1 MLGNSKPVPFDPYR
15 GRRSRGGLPRWLIL
29 LLAGMAAGGAGVV
42 YVQARYLP
50 PRLSAQE
57 TETLRTS
64 FETAEAAR
72 LRLQGELTQVTQQLQ
87 TALADKKKATEE
99 RTASTATSERLRLDM
114 ATLIAALPPDPR
126 GGSVQVRAAQFVAK
140 GGGVAYDVV
149 LTRDRGASAPMNGV
163 VQFVVAGVSSRGV
176 DTALSPQQV
185 SVVMGSHEVVRGNL
199 AMPEGFKPREATIQV
214 LDRSGGRSLGMRVL
228 PVKSFDGG

>member
-1 MLGNSKPVPFDPYR
+1 MLGSSKPIPFDPYR
-15 GRRSRGGLPRWLIL
+15 SRRSRAGVPRWLIL
-29 LLAGMAAGGAGVV
+29 LLTGTALGAGGVV
-42 YVQARYLP
+42 YLQERYLP
-50 PRLSAQE
+50 PRLSAKE
-57 TETLRTS
+57 SETLRTS

-72 LRLQGELTQVTQQLQ
+72 QRLQGELTAITSQLQ

-99 RTASTATSERLRLDM
+99 RTASASTSERLRLEM
-114 ATLIAALPPDPR
+114 AALVAALPPDPR
-126 GGSVQVRAAQFVAK
+126 GGRVQVRAAQFVAQ

-149 LTRDRGASAPMNGV
+149 LTRERGAGAPLNGV

-185 SVVMGSHEVVRGNL
+185 TIAMGPQEVVRGNL
-199 AMPEGFKPREATIQV
+199 ALPEGFKPREATIQV

-228 PVKSFDGG
+228 PVK

>member
-1 MLGNSKPVPFDPYR
+1 MLGSSKPVPFDPYR
-15 GRRSRGGLPRWLIL
+15 GRRSRSGVPRWLVL
-29 LLAGMAAGGAGVV
+29 LLAGTAVGGAGVV
-42 YVQARYLP
+42 YVQERYLP
-50 PRLSAQE
+50 PRLSAKE

-64 FETAEAAR
+64 FETADAAR
-72 LRLQGELTQVTQQLQ
+72 LRLQGELTTITQQLQ
-87 TALADKKKATEE
+87 TALADKKKLADE
-99 RTASTATSERLRLDM
+99 RAASTATTERLRTEL

-126 GGSVQVRAAQFVAK
+126 GGSVQVRAAQFVAT

-149 LTRDRGASAPMNGV
+149 LTRARGAGGAAMNGV

-185 SVVMGSHEVVRGNL
+185 SVAMGPHEVVRGNL

-228 PVKSFDGG
+228 PVK